1 MDGGVGTQL
10 PEQAP
15 QLLEQGMA
23 LLTAF
28 GPRLLASGAILLL
41 GWWGARLARRLTGH
55 ALARAGADPL
65 ILGFVR
71 SLVHI
76 TLLLFVFLAA
86 LSALGVQT
94 TSFLAVLGA
103 AGLAVGLALKD
114 SLANLASG
122 FLMVVLRPF
131 QVGDLVEVDGVTGK
145 VEEIRIFNTL
155 LRTGD
160 NRLVIL
166 PNARVTERRIVNHSN
181 CERRRLEIDLRVDYS
196 ADLRQV
202 RQVLEEVLAGEARLL
217 NEPPPQVMVAELAEQ
232 GVVMRLRAWTAPG
245 DLGAARAALNE
256 ALKNALDDA
265 GIPMPPALSVRLDQ
279 AAGAPPA

>member
-1 MDGGVGTQL
+1 MDGGVSTNL
-10 PEQAP
+10 SEQAP
-15 QLLEQGMA
+15 QLLEQGMT

-28 GPRLLASGAILLL
+28 GPRLLAAAVILLL

-55 ALARAGADPL
+55 ALVRAGADPL

-131 QVGDLVEVDGVTGK
+131 QVGDLVEVDGITGK

-166 PNARVTERRIVNHSN
+166 PNARVTDRRIVNHSN
-181 CERRRLEIDLRVDYS
+181 CDRRRLEIDVRVDYS

-202 RQVLEEVLAGEARLL
+202 RRLLEEVLAGETRLL
-217 NEPPPQVMVAELAEQ
+217 EEPAPQVMVAELAEQ
-232 GVVMRLRAWTAPG
+232 AVVMRLRAWVAPR
-245 DLGAARAALNE
+245 DLGDARAALNE
-256 ALKNALDDA
+256 AIKNALDDA
-265 GIPMPPALSVRLDQ
+265 GVPLPPTLNVRLEKGP
-279 AAGAPPA
+279 GAPDA

>member
-1 MDGGVGTQL
+1 MDGGVSTNL
-10 PEQAP
+10 SEQAP
-15 QLLEQGMA
+15 QLLEQGMT

-28 GPRLLASGAILLL
+28 GPRLLAAAVILLL

-55 ALARAGADPL
+55 ALVRAGADPL

-131 QVGDLVEVDGVTGK
+131 QVGDLVEVDGITGK

-166 PNARVTERRIVNHSN
+166 PNARVTDRRIVNHSN
-181 CERRRLEIDLRVDYS
+181 CDRRRLEIDVRVDYS

-202 RQVLEEVLAGEARLL
+202 RRLLEEVLTGETRLL
-217 NEPPPQVMVAELAEQ
+217 EEPAPQVMVAELAEQ
-232 GVVMRLRAWTAPG
+232 AVVMRLRAWVAPR
-245 DLGAARAALNE
+245 DLGDARAALNE
-256 ALKNALDDA
+256 AIKNALDDA
-265 GIPMPPALSVRLDQ
+265 GVPLPPTLNVRLEKGP
-279 AAGAPPA
+279 GAPDA

>member
-1 MDGGVGTQL
+1 MDGGVSTNL
-10 PEQAP
+10 SEQAP
-15 QLLEQGMA
+15 QLLEQGMT

-28 GPRLLASGAILLL
+28 GPRLLAAAVILLL

-55 ALARAGADPL
+55 ALVRAGADPL

-131 QVGDLVEVDGVTGK
+131 QVGDLVEVDGITGK

-166 PNARVTERRIVNHSN
+166 PNARVTDRRIVNHSN
-181 CERRRLEIDLRVDYS
+181 CDRRRLEIDVRVDYA
-196 ADLRQV
+196 ADLRRV
-202 RQVLEEVLAGEARLL
+202 RRLLEEVLAGETRLL
-217 NEPPPQVMVAELAEQ
+217 EDPVPQVMVAELAEQ
-232 GVVMRLRAWTAPG
+232 AVVMRLRAWVAPR
-245 DLGAARAALNE
+245 DLGDARAALNE
-256 ALKNALDDA
+256 AIKNALDDA
-265 GIPMPPALSVRLDQ
+265 GVPLPPTLNVRLEKGP
-279 AAGAPPA
+279 GAPDA